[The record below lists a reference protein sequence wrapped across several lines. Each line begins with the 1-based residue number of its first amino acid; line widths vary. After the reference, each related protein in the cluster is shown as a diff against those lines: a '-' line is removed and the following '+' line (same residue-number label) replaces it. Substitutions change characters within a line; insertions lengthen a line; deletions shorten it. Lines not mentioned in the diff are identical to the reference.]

1 MDREAASAA
10 ETVPQANEM
19 HRDYGDDDTGNV
31 EPPGIQSEGDEQG
44 GIFDHGV
51 VDADGKVEHL
61 EILLGEVLRLGFL
74 DDYRPP

>member
-1 MDREAASAA
+1 MNR
-10 ETVPQANEM
+10 
-19 HRDYGDDDTGNV
+19 
-31 EPPGIQSEGDEQG
+31 G

-74 DDYRPP
+74 DDYRPAISKAENDRRHPEESDLGVQSHKFEEGEKKRTM